1 MMYRNN
7 LDIINASIEAQE
19 ELNRIAHQKALVRKK
34 ASEDAR
40 DQRMAEIEAKKAAT
54 AQATGAVIKQ

>member
-19 ELNRIAHQKALVRKK
+19 ELNRMAHQKALVRKK

>member
-19 ELNRIAHQKALVRKK
+19 ELNRMAHQKALVRKK

-40 DQRMAEIEAKKAAT
+40 DQRMGEIEAKKAAT